1 MPLNDE
7 LTKNIILSCQRAIT
21 ALEIIIENLEKP
33 TKIGQQRAL
42 SYLDSSKIAL
52 MQIDRLRSFELYTE
66 KLGSALTRSTID
78 TADFDYE
85 IHKPNRVISLHG
97 SFDVDILRNYLLTV

>member
-1 MPLNDE
+1 MDAL
-7 LTKNIILSCQRAIT
+7 LTKNIILACRRAIT
-21 ALEIIIENLEKP
+21 AIEIIIENLEKP

-52 MQIDRLRSFELYTE
+52 MQIDRLRSFDHYTE
-66 KLGSALTRSTID
+66 KLAEALSKTTID

-97 SFDVDILRNYLLTV
+97 SFDVDKLRNYLLTV